1 MSARPPAPAAVAEGA
16 RVAGRPRRAR
26 SLESTNA
33 RFAYL
38 MLVPSLLCLAL
49 VAFYPMVNTI
59 VTSFTDTT
67 FGQANTNFVGLKNY
81 VTLVQDPTFRS
92 AIGVSVRFTVITVVF
107 EFLLGLIVA
116 LVVNSAFRG
125 RGAVRA
131 AMLIPWALIT
141 VISAAMWKLMY
152 NQIYGVF
159 NDILVTRLHVLAVN
173 QDFLGSRATALP
185 AVAAIDI
192 WKTSPFIALL
202 LLAGLQLIPGDVY
215 EAADVDGAGKIRTF
229 FSITLP
235 LLMPSILVAVVIRAL
250 DALRVFDV
258 FYVLFG
264 QRPDTT
270 TMSILVQEQIIYFGK
285 VGYGSAVSVGI
296 LFIIAIFIV
305 IYMFMSRW
313 SAARS

>member
-1 MSARPPAPAAVAEGA
+1 MSTRPPTPAAVAEGA
-16 RVAGRPRRAR
+16 RVAAPARKGR
-26 SLESTNA
+26 SLESSNA

-59 VTSFTDTT
+59 VTSFTDST
-67 FGQANTNFVGLKNY
+67 FGQANTNFTGLKNY
-81 VTLVQDPTFRS
+81 EDLLRDASFRN
-92 AIGVSVRFTVITVVF
+92 AIAVSVKFTIITVVF
-107 EFLLGLIVA
+107 EFILGLMIA

-159 NDILVTRLHVLAVN
+159 NDILVTRLHVLAIN

-192 WKTSPFIALL
+192 WKTTPFIALL

-229 FSITLP
+229 FSITFP
-235 LLMPSILVAVVIRAL
+235 LLLPSILVAVVIRAL

-264 QRPDTT
+264 NRPDTI
-270 TMSILVQEQIIYFGK
+270 TMSILVQEEIISFGK

-305 IYMFMSRW
+305 IYMLMSRW

>member
-1 MSARPPAPAAVAEGA
+1 
-16 RVAGRPRRAR
+16 
-26 SLESTNA
+26 
-33 RFAYL
+33 

-59 VTSFTDTT
+59 LTSLTDTT
-67 FGQANTNFVGLKNY
+67 FGAPTSSFVGLKNY
-81 VTLVQDPTFRS
+81 ATLAEDPSFRQ
-92 AIGVSVRFTVITVVF
+92 AVGVSVRFTVITVVF
-107 EFLLGLIVA
+107 EFVLGLIIA
-116 LVVNSAFRG
+116 LVVNSQFRG

-159 NDILVTRLHVLAVN
+159 NDILVNKLHILSTNV
-173 QDFLGSRATALP
+173 DWLGSRATALP

-192 WKTSPFIALL
+192 WKTTPFIALL

-235 LLMPSILVAVVIRAL
+235 LLMPSILVVVVIRAL

-264 QRPDTT
+264 NRPDTI
-270 TMSILVQEQIIYFGK
+270 TMSILVQEQIISFGK

-296 LFIIAIFIV
+296 LVIIAFFIAL
-305 IYMFMSRW
+305 YMVMNRWAASR
-313 SAARS
+313 S

>member
-1 MSARPPAPAAVAEGA
+1 MSSQPPAPAAVTDAAA
-16 RVAGRPRRAR
+16 RAAPARKHR
-26 SLESTNA
+26 SLESTSA
-33 RFAYL
+33 RFAYY
-38 MLVPSLLCLAL
+38 MLAPALLCMAL
-49 VAFYPMVNTI
+49 VAFYPMANTI
-59 VTSFTDTT
+59 LTSLTDST
-67 FGQANTNFVGLKNY
+67 FGQNTTRFVALDNY
-81 VTLVQDPTFRS
+81 TKLAGDVAFRNS
-92 AIGVSVRFTVITVVF
+92 IWTSVRFTIITVIF
-107 EFLLGLIVA
+107 EFLFGLIIA

-125 RGAVRA
+125 RGIVRA
-131 AMLIPWALIT
+131 SMLIPWALIT

-159 NDILVTRLHVLAVN
+159 NDVLVTKLHLLATNV
-173 QDFLGSRATALP
+173 DWLGSPATALP

-192 WKTSPFIALL
+192 WKTTPFIALL
-202 LLAGLQLIPGDVY
+202 LLAGLQLIPGDIY

-270 TMSILVQEQIIYFGK
+270 TMSIYVQEQIIYFGK
-285 VGYGSAVSVGI
+285 VGYGSAVSVAL
-296 LFIIAIFIV
+296 LFIIAIFIA
-305 IYMFMSRW
+305 IYVFMSRW

>member
-1 MSARPPAPAAVAEGA
+1 VSARPPAGAAVAEGA
-16 RVAGRPRRAR
+16 AVPATGRRRR
-26 SLESTNA
+26 SLESSNA

-59 VTSFTDTT
+59 VTSFTDST
-67 FGQANTNFVGLKNY
+67 FGQNTTNFVGLKNY
-81 VTLVQDPTFRS
+81 VALVQDRTFLS
-92 AIGVSVRFTVITVVF
+92 SIGVSVRFTVITVVF

-159 NDILVTRLHVLAVN
+159 NDLLVTKLHILATN
-173 QDFLGSRATALP
+173 QDFLGSRVTALP

-192 WKTSPFIALL
+192 WKTTPFIALL
-202 LLAGLQLIPGDVY
+202 LLAGLQLIPSDVY

-235 LLMPSILVAVVIRAL
+235 LLMPSILVALVIRAL
-250 DALRVFDV
+250 DALRVFDL

-285 VGYGSAVSVGI
+285 VGYGSAVSVGL
-296 LFIIAIFIV
+296 LFIIAIFIA
-305 IYMFMSRW
+305 IYIFMSRW

>member
-1 MSARPPAPAAVAEGA
+1 MSARPPSGAAVAEGA
-16 RVAGRPRRAR
+16 AVPATRGKRR
-26 SLESTNA
+26 SLEASNA

-38 MLVPSLLCLAL
+38 MLLPSLACMAL

-59 VTSFTDTT
+59 LTSFTDST
-67 FGQANTNFVGLKNY
+67 FGQNTTNFVGLKNY
-81 VTLVQDPTFRS
+81 ATLVQDRTFLS
-92 AIGVSVRFTVITVVF
+92 SIGVSVRFTVITVVF

-159 NDILVTRLHVLAVN
+159 NDLLVTKLHILATN

-192 WKTSPFIALL
+192 WKTTPFIALL
-202 LLAGLQLIPGDVY
+202 LLAGLQLIPSDVY

-250 DALRVFDV
+250 DALRVFDL

-285 VGYGSAVSVGI
+285 VGYGSAVSVGL
-296 LFIIAIFIV
+296 LFIIAIFIA
-305 IYMFMSRW
+305 IYIFMSRW

>member
-1 MSARPPAPAAVAEGA
+1 VSARPPGGAAVAEGA
-16 RVAGRPRRAR
+16 AVPAARRRTR
-26 SLESTNA
+26 SLEASNA

-59 VTSFTDTT
+59 LTSFTDST
-67 FGQANTNFVGLKNY
+67 FGQNTTNFVGLKNY
-81 VTLVQDPTFRS
+81 VTLVQDRTFLS
-92 AIGVSVRFTVITVVF
+92 SIWVSVRFTIITVVF
-107 EFLLGLIVA
+107 EFVLGLIVA

-159 NDILVTRLHVLAVN
+159 NDILVTKLHVLAIN

-192 WKTSPFIALL
+192 WKTTPFIALL
-202 LLAGLQLIPGDVY
+202 LLAGLQLIPSDVY

-235 LLMPSILVAVVIRAL
+235 LLMPSILVAVIIRAL

-285 VGYGSAVSVGI
+285 VGYGSAVSVG
-296 LFIIAIFIV
+296 LLVIIAFFIV
-305 IYMFMSRW
+305 LYMFMSRW

>member
-1 MSARPPAPAAVAEGA
+1 MSTRPPATAVAEGA
-16 RVAGRPRRAR
+16 AVRAPRRRVR
-26 SLESTNA
+26 SLEASNA
-33 RFAYL
+33 RFAYF
-38 MLVPSLLCLAL
+38 MLLPALLCMAL

-59 VTSFTDTT
+59 VTSLTNST
-67 FGQANTNFVGLKNY
+67 FGQNTTSFVGLDNY
-81 VTLVQDPTFRS
+81 TKLAQDATFRTS
-92 AIGVSVRFTVITVVF
+92 IWTSVRFTIITVIF
-107 EFLLGLIVA
+107 EFILGLIVA

-125 RGAVRA
+125 RGLVRA
-131 AMLIPWALIT
+131 SMLIPWALIT

-159 NDILVTRLHVLAVN
+159 NDLLVNKLHVLAIN
-173 QDFLGSRATALP
+173 QDFLGNPVTALP

-192 WKTSPFIALL
+192 WKTTPFIALL
-202 LLAGLQLIPGDVY
+202 LLAGLQLIPSDVY

-250 DALRVFDV
+250 DALRVFDL

-270 TMSILVQEQIIYFGK
+270 TMSIYVQEQIIYFGK
-285 VGYGSAVSVGI
+285 VGYGSAVSVA
-296 LFIIAIFIV
+296 LLLIIAVFIA
-305 IYMFMSRW
+305 IYVVMTRW

>member
-1 MSARPPAPAAVAEGA
+1 MSTRPPATAVAEGA
-16 RVAGRPRRAR
+16 AGGAPRRR
-26 SLESTNA
+26 VLSLEASNA
-33 RFAYL
+33 RFAYY
-38 MLVPSLLCLAL
+38 MLAPALLCMAL

-59 VTSFTDTT
+59 VTSLTDST
-67 FGQANTNFVGLKNY
+67 FGQNSTRFRGLDTYTK
-81 VTLVQDPTFRS
+81 LVQDPTFRS
-92 AIGVSVRFTVITVVF
+92 SIWTSVRFTIITVVF
-107 EFLLGLIVA
+107 EFVLGLIVA
-116 LVVNSAFRG
+116 LVVNSSFRG
-125 RGAVRA
+125 RGVVRA
-131 AMLIPWALIT
+131 SMLIPWALIT

-152 NQIYGVF
+152 NQIYGGF
-159 NDILVTRLHVLAVN
+159 NDILVTRFHVLAANV
-173 QDFLGSRATALP
+173 DWLGSPATALP
-185 AVAAIDI
+185 AVAAIHI

-264 QRPDTT
+264 QRPDTI
-270 TMSILVQEQIIYFGK
+270 TMSVLVQEQIISFGK

-296 LFIIAIFIV
+296 LFIIAIFIA
-305 IYMFMSRW
+305 IYIFMSRW

>member
-1 MSARPPAPAAVAEGA
+1 MSSRPPAGAAVAEGA
-16 RVAGRPRRAR
+16 AVPTPRRKVR
-26 SLESTNA
+26 SLESSNA
-33 RFAYL
+33 RFAYY
-38 MLVPSLLCLAL
+38 MLAPALLCMAL

-59 VTSFTDTT
+59 VTSLTDST
-67 FGQANTNFVGLKNY
+67 FGQNSTRFVGLDNY
-81 VTLVQDPTFRS
+81 TKLVQDPTFRTS
-92 AIGVSVRFTVITVVF
+92 IWTSLRFTIITVFF
-107 EFLLGLIVA
+107 EFILGLIIA
-116 LVVNSAFRG
+116 LVVNSAFSG

-159 NDILVTRLHVLAVN
+159 NDLLVNKLHVLAIN
-173 QDFLGSRATALP
+173 QDFLGNPVTALP

-192 WKTSPFIALL
+192 WKTTPFIALL

-235 LLMPSILVAVVIRAL
+235 LLMPSILVAVIIRAL
-250 DALRVFDV
+250 DALRVFDL

-270 TMSILVQEQIIYFGK
+270 TMSIYVQEQIIYFGK
-285 VGYGSAVSVGI
+285 VGYGSAVSVAL
-296 LFIIAIFIV
+296 LFIIAIFIA
-305 IYMFMSRW
+305 IYIMMSRW
-313 SAARS
+313 SVARS

>member
-1 MSARPPAPAAVAEGA
+1 
-16 RVAGRPRRAR
+16 
-26 SLESTNA
+26 
-33 RFAYL
+33 

-59 VTSFTDTT
+59 LTSFTDAT

-92 AIGVSVRFTVITVVF
+92 AIGVSIRFTVITVVF
-107 EFLLGLIVA
+107 EFVLGLIVA
-116 LVVNSAFRG
+116 MVVNSAFRG

-159 NDILVTRLHVLAVN
+159 NDILVTRLHVLALN
-173 QDFLGSRATALP
+173 QDFLGNRVTALP
-185 AVAAIDI
+185 AVAGIDI
-192 WKTSPFIALL
+192 WKTTPFIALL

-215 EAADVDGAGKIRTF
+215 EAADVDGASKIRTF

-305 IYMFMSRW
+305 IYMLMSRW